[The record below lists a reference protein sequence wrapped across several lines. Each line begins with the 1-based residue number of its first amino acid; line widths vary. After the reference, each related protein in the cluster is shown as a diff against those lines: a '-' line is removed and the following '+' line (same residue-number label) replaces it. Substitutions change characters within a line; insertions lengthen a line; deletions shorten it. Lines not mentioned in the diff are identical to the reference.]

1 MDSQIWICES
11 GPYKSFNSN
20 QIGDIISKIGFV
32 WTHHSTWKKAKKG
45 FDLTRF
51 VTNLASLTRDTL
63 NYTVKFR
70 GIYTVGWKYRRKTP
84 NTVG

>member
-1 MDSQIWICES
+1 MSVIFW
-11 GPYKSFNSN
+11 
-20 QIGDIISKIGFV
+20 
-32 WTHHSTWKKAKKG
+32 
-45 FDLTRF
+45 
-51 VTNLASLTRDTL
+51 DTL

>member
-1 MDSQIWICES
+1 MFSENKLREQIRNAYNSGISEVTSKVNKKISSQVLF
-11 GPYKSFNSN
+11 Y
-20 QIGDIISKIGFV
+20 
-32 WTHHSTWKKAKKG
+32 
-45 FDLTRF
+45 
-51 VTNLASLTRDTL
+51 RDTL

>member
-1 MDSQIWICES
+1 M
-11 GPYKSFNSN
+11 NSYTFYVTAEN
-20 QIGDIISKIGFV
+20 QVGTATNTSEVFV
-32 WTHHSTWKKAKKG
+32 PEQHERKWN
-45 FDLTRF
+45 LTF
-51 VTNLASLTRDTL
+51 LNWDTL